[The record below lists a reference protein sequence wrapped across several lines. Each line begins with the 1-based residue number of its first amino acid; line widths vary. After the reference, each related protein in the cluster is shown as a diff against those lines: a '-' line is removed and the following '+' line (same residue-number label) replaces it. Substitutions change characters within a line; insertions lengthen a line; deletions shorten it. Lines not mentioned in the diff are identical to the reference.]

1 MADIEAFGAKHKAF
15 SLDFCS
21 AVMMRVDEEDSV
33 DSVADEGGDDDDD
46 DGDEGQGD
54 EDEEDDDEK
63 KGDDECHREVDGFVD
78 SFAPSQQTL
87 GMEKGH
93 GSTKHFTS
101 EATRGLARV
110 SHHLSQNRT
119 KRGEGGLGD

>member
-1 MADIEAFGAKHKAF
+1 MM
-15 SLDFCS
+15 S
-21 AVMMRVDEEDSV
+21 VMVMS
-33 DSVADEGGDDDDD
+33 
-46 DGDEGQGD
+46 
-54 EDEEDDDEK
+54 
-63 KGDDECHREVDGFVD
+63 HREVDGFVD

-110 SHHLSQNRT
+110 SHHLSQNRMNS
-119 KRGEGGLGD
+119 RRLMMLGMQERCRKDLQRTTPASCASKLR

>member
-1 MADIEAFGAKHKAF
+1 M
-15 SLDFCS
+15 C
-21 AVMMRVDEEDSV
+21 VMVRS
-33 DSVADEGGDDDDD
+33 
-46 DGDEGQGD
+46 
-54 EDEEDDDEK
+54 
-63 KGDDECHREVDGFVD
+63 HREVDGFVD

-110 SHHLSQNRT
+110 GHHLSRNRM
-119 KRGEGGLGD
+119 KRGEGGSRRLMMLGMQERCRKDIQRMTPASCASKLR